1 MKYFFTLL
9 LVVTLAFS
17 ANSQLWFDAGVKGA
31 YGPTMMLDGN
41 IFDSGNYKHTLSTGH
56 AIGGRL
62 GFNFGY
68 HAGVSLEYMSA
79 KSKQDFDFSSDP
91 HSRFIW
97 KHSDMLVMFRYS
109 GNGAYVEL
117 GGKYSNMGDVTLTRY
132 NPDVTTDVSDLFE
145 NSYMSG
151 VFGFGSYLL
160 GSDLFTLNLGIRIHY
175 SFEDMVSP
183 EGKAEFYPVEM
194 DFDPDLDRKTVATAA
209 QLQAEFNYAFGRFSK
224 EACHSRWKLL
234 LFQ

>member
-17 ANSQLWFDAGVKGA
+17 AKSQLWFDAGVKGA

-41 IFDSGNYKHTLSTGH
+41 IFDSGNYKHKLSTGH

-62 GFNFGY
+62 GVNFGY

-79 KSKQDFDFSSDP
+79 KSRQDFEFSSNP

-97 KHSDMLVMFRYS
+97 KHNDILLMFRYS
-109 GNGAYVEL
+109 GNGAYVEI
-117 GGKYSNMGDVTLTRY
+117 GGKYSNMGDVTLERY
-132 NPDVTTDVSDLFE
+132 NPDVTTDVSEIFE

-160 GSDLFTLNLGIRIHY
+160 GSDLFTLNLGIRLHY
-175 SFEDMVSP
+175 SFEDMVAAD
-183 EGKAEFYPVEM
+183 GKENFYPLEM
-194 DFDPDLDRKTVATAA
+194 DLTPDLNKKTVATAA

-224 EACHSRWKLL
+224 EACQNRWKLL